1 MESYQN
7 NRRKKNFWK
16 DTNNNY
22 YNKDTISNNINHTN
36 INNNINITN
45 YYPTSSKDYSDN
57 DTFSFINDGGLHNA
71 INYKIRTTTHETNN
85 IKDCSPIQTV
95 YEKKYNQMQSPYMRK
110 ILPSTKRQQS
120 EDGNR
125 FSYVY
130 KNSNSSTSKNL
141 KSIKKNKTKNSFYY
155 ENISNKN
162 QNKKNIKQS
171 NPKNYYLDLSGDDL
185 NNKYRSNRNFN
196 YNNNFFYNNLDMS
209 KTKIL
214 NNRSQ
219 INSSSVNS
227 MNISNM
233 NKSILSNESSGKE
246 TLFNLLE
253 KPLQIAKVKKVP
265 LYKIAN
271 YDKNNLMSLKLNSPK
286 YIKSHKN
293 LGIKNEKRS
302 SAANKLIQN
311 IILIQS
317 VAKGYLF
324 RMRWK
329 QFFTFYKRVKR
340 SIIILQKIL
349 FQKKKLAFYIFNNN
363 IINNFTKYYI
373 YSYLTPTNHMSLE
386 FNNLKQRNIKIQSKE
401 SLNKKDCN
409 KISLDDKD
417 KYKFQFAEIQKELNK
432 KKIDYAVAEKKIK
445 ELLSDIK
452 KIQNINNIIVKDNK
466 QLALKLKNLE
476 NNRYNKLEIRK
487 TSFSYINSNS
497 NSYSNFNIY
506 KESKIKNRIDNILK
520 RIIMKKIITTNKLL
534 YKYFYKFYSNSKII
548 CYMNNMYKANSM
560 NNMNNMISMNNIKR
574 INRLNK
580 NIKSRQ
586 ELIIEKNNFIINEK
600 NNIQKKQ
607 IDYRDVI
614 NFEKSK
620 KLFMILYKID
630 LNLYNYR
637 NLFEKWMLRSLIFKT
652 KDFVKE
658 KKKRKKE
665 KFRQKKQKKL
675 FGSCLDKN
683 DKKSNDD
690 EIDNSMDSEDYEN
703 EFKYKNRYK
712 SNSSKRRNNFGYDY
726 NK

>member
-7 NRRKKNFWK
+7 NKRKKNFWK
-16 DTNNNY
+16 DTNN
-22 YNKDTISNNINHTN
+22 YNNKQTISNNINHTN

-45 YYPTSSKDYSDN
+45 YYPTSSKEYSDN
-57 DTFSFINDGGLHNA
+57 DTFSFINDNGRLNNDM
-71 INYKIRTTTHETNN
+71 NYKIRTTTHEANN
-85 IKDCSPIQTV
+85 IKNSSPIQTI
-95 YEKKYNQMQSPYMRK
+95 YEKKFNQMQSPYMRK
-110 ILPSTKRQQS
+110 ILPSTKRQKS
-120 EDGNR
+120 EDGSR

-141 KSIKKNKTKNSFYY
+141 KSIKKNKTKNCFYY
-155 ENISNKN
+155 DNISNKN
-162 QNKKNIKQS
+162 QNKKSIKQS
-171 NPKNYYLDLSGDDL
+171 NPKNYYLDLSSDDL
-185 NNKYRSNRNFN
+185 NNKYKSNRNCN
-196 YNNNFFYNNLDMS
+196 YNNNYFYNNLDIS
-209 KTKIL
+209 KTNIL

-219 INSSSVNS
+219 INSSSAYN
-227 MNISNM
+227 MNMSNMSNM

-246 TLFNLLE
+246 TLFNLFE

-271 YDKNNLMSLKLNSPK
+271 YDNNNLMSLKLNSPK

-302 SAANKLIQN
+302 LATNRIIQH

-317 VAKGYLF
+317 VTKGYLF

-386 FNNLKQRNIKIQSKE
+386 FSNSKQRNSKIQSKE
-401 SLNKKDCN
+401 SFNKKDNN
-409 KISLDDKD
+409 KINLDSKD
-417 KYKFQFAEIQKELNK
+417 KYKFQLAEIQKELNK

-452 KIQNINNIIVKDNK
+452 KIQNINNIIVKDNR

-476 NNRYNKLEIRK
+476 NNRYNRLEIK
-487 TSFSYINSNS
+487 KLSFSYINSNS
-497 NSYSNFNIY
+497 NPNSISFSKFDINN
-506 KESKIKNRIDNILK
+506 ENKIKNRIENKLK
-520 RIIMKKIITTNKLL
+520 IIIMKKIIATNKLL
-534 YKYFYKFYSNSKII
+534 YKYFYKFYSNSKILY
-548 CYMNNMYKANSM
+548 YMNSM
-560 NNMNNMISMNNIKR
+560 NSINNINR
-574 INRLNK
+574 IKK
-580 NIKSRQ
+580 NIKNRQ
-586 ELIIEKNNFIINEK
+586 ELIIEKNNFIISENNNFQK
-600 NNIQKKQ
+600 NQF
-607 IDYRDVI
+607 DYRDMI

-683 DKKSNDD
+683 DRKSNDD
-690 EIDNSMDSEDYEN
+690 EIDNSLDSEDYEN
-703 EFKYKNRYK
+703 EQKYKNRYK
-712 SNSSKRRNNFGYDY
+712 SNSSKRRNNFGDIY

>member
-7 NRRKKNFWK
+7 NKRKKNLWK
-16 DTNNNY
+16 DNNNNNY
-22 YNKDTISNNINHTN
+22 FNKESISNNINHTN

-57 DTFSFINDGGLHNA
+57 DTYSFINDNERFNKVM
-71 INYKIRTTTHETNN
+71 NYKIRTTTHEANN
-85 IKDCSPIQTV
+85 IKDCSPVQTV
-95 YEKKYNQMQSPYMRK
+95 YEKKYNQIQSPYMRK
-110 ILPSTKRQQS
+110 ILPSAKRQQS

-125 FSYVY
+125 FSYAY

-141 KSIKKNKTKNSFYY
+141 KSIKKNKTKNSFFYD
-155 ENISNKN
+155 NISFRNL
-162 QNKKNIKQS
+162 NKKNIKQI
-171 NPKNYYLDLSGDDL
+171 NPKNYYLDLSGDNL

-196 YNNNFFYNNLDMS
+196 HNNNFFYNNLDIS
-209 KTKIL
+209 KAKYL

-219 INSSSVNS
+219 VNSSSVYS
-227 MNISNM
+227 MNISNINNM

-246 TLFNLLE
+246 NLFNLFE
-253 KPLQIAKVKKVP
+253 KPLTVSKVKKVP

-302 SAANKLIQN
+302 SAINKIIQY
-311 IILIQS
+311 IILLQS
-317 VAKGYLF
+317 VTKGYLF
-324 RMRWK
+324 RIKFK
-329 QFFTFYKRVKR
+329 QFFTFYKRVKT
-340 SIIILQKIL
+340 SIIILQKLL

-363 IINNFTKYYI
+363 IINNFNKYYI

-386 FNNLKQRNIKIQSKE
+386 YNNLKQRNSKVKTKE
-401 SLNKKDCN
+401 SFSKKDSN
-409 KISLDDKD
+409 KISLDNMD
-417 KYKFQFAEIQKELNK
+417 KYKIQMTEIQKELNK

-476 NNRYNKLEIRK
+476 NNRYNKLEIKK
-487 TSFSYINSNS
+487 TNFSYINSNS
-497 NSYSNFNIY
+497 NSNSFSNLDMYN
-506 KESKIKNRIDNILK
+506 ESKIKNRINNILK
-520 RIIMKKIITTNKLL
+520 KIIMKKIIATNKLL
-534 YKYFYKFYSNSKII
+534 YKYFYKFYSNTKII
-548 CYMNNMYKANSM
+548 YYMNSV
-560 NNMNNMISMNNIKR
+560 NNINS
-574 INRLNK
+574 INQINK

-586 ELIIEKNNFIINEK
+586 ELIIEKNNFIISEN
-600 NNIQKKQ
+600 NNIQENKINYK
-607 IDYRDVI
+607 DMI

-675 FGSCLDKN
+675 FGSFLDKN

-690 EIDNSMDSEDYEN
+690 EIYNSVDSEDYEN
-703 EFKYKNRYK
+703 EHKYINRYK
-712 SNSSKRRNNFGYDY
+712 SNSSKRRNNLGDIY

>member
-1 MESYQN
+1 MENYQSN
-7 NRRKKNFWK
+7 KRKKNYWK
-16 DTNNNY
+16 DINNNNY
-22 YNKDTISNNINHTN
+22 YNNDTINNNINHTN

-45 YYPTSSKDYSDN
+45 YYPTTSKDYSDN
-57 DTFSFINDGGLHNA
+57 DTFSFINDNERLPNA
-71 INYKIRTTTHETNN
+71 MNYKIRTTTHETKN
-85 IKDCSPIQTV
+85 IKDCSPVQTV
-95 YEKKYNQMQSPYMRK
+95 YEKKFNQMQSPYMRK

-125 FSYVY
+125 VAYVY
-130 KNSNSSTSKNL
+130 KNSNTSTSKNL

-155 ENISNKN
+155 DNISIKN
-162 QNKKNIKQS
+162 QNKKNIRQS

-196 YNNNFFYNNLDMS
+196 NNNFFYNNLDIS
-209 KTKIL
+209 KTKYL
-214 NNRSQ
+214 NNKSQ
-219 INSSSVNS
+219 MNSSSVYS
-227 MNISNM
+227 MNMSSM

-246 TLFNLLE
+246 NLFNLLE
-253 KPLQIAKVKKVP
+253 KPLQISKVKKVP
-265 LYKIAN
+265 LYKMAN

-293 LGIKNEKRS
+293 FTIKNERRS
-302 SAANKLIQN
+302 TASKLIHY

-317 VAKGYLF
+317 VTKGHLF

-329 QFFTFYKRVKR
+329 QFFIFYKRVKK
-340 SIIILQKIL
+340 SIIILQKLL

-363 IINNFTKYYI
+363 IINNFNKYYI

-386 FNNLKQRNIKIQSKE
+386 FNNLNQRNNKIQSKE
-401 SLNKKDCN
+401 SFNKKDSN
-409 KISLDDKD
+409 KIFLDNKD

-445 ELLSDIK
+445 ELLLDIK

-476 NNRYNKLEIRK
+476 NNRYNKLEIK
-487 TSFSYINSNS
+487 KAHFSYINSNP
-497 NSYSNFNIY
+497 NSYFNFDMYN
-506 KESKIKNRIDNILK
+506 ESKGKIKNQINNILR
-520 RIIMKKIITTNKLL
+520 RIIMKRIIITNQLL

-548 CYMNNMYKANSM
+548 YYMNDM
-560 NNMNNMISMNNIKR
+560 NKINNINN
-574 INRLNK
+574 INQMNK
-580 NIKSRQ
+580 NKQ
-586 ELIIEKNNFIINEK
+586 ELIIEQNNFIIGE
-600 NNIQKKQ
+600 NNDIQKNK
-607 IDYRDVI
+607 INYRDMI
-614 NFEKSK
+614 DFEKSK

-658 KKKRKKE
+658 KKKKKKE

-675 FGSCLDKN
+675 FESCLDKN

-690 EIDNSMDSEDYEN
+690 EIDNSMDSEDYEI
-703 EFKYKNRYK
+703 EPKYKNRYK
-712 SNSSKRRNNFGYDY
+712 SNSSKRRNNFGNYY

>member
-7 NRRKKNFWK
+7 NKRKKNFWK

-57 DTFSFINDGGLHNA
+57 DTFSYINDNSRLHND
-71 INYKIRTTTHETNN
+71 IKYKIRTITHGTNN

-95 YEKKYNQMQSPYMRK
+95 YEKKYNQIQSPYMRK

-130 KNSNSSTSKNL
+130 KNSNLSTSKNL
-141 KSIKKNKTKNSFYY
+141 KSIKKNKTKNSFHYD
-155 ENISNKN
+155 NITIKN
-162 QNKKNIKQS
+162 QNKKNFKQS

-185 NNKYRSNRNFN
+185 NNRYKSNRNIN
-196 YNNNFFYNNLDMS
+196 YNNNFFYNNLDIS
-209 KTKIL
+209 KAKYL

-219 INSSSVNS
+219 INSSSVYS

-233 NKSILSNESSGKE
+233 NRSILSNESSGKE
-246 TLFNLLE
+246 TLFNLFE

-293 LGIKNEKRS
+293 LGIKRS
-302 SAANKLIQN
+302 TATNKIIHN

-317 VAKGYLF
+317 VTKGFLF

-363 IINNFTKYYI
+363 IINNFNKYYI

-386 FNNLKQRNIKIQSKE
+386 FNNLKQRNSKIQSKE
-401 SLNKKDCN
+401 LFNKKDSN
-409 KISLDDKD
+409 KIYLDNKD
-417 KYKFQFAEIQKELNK
+417 KYKFQIAEIQKELNK
-432 KKIDYAVAEKKIK
+432 KIIDYAVAEKKIK

-476 NNRYNKLEIRK
+476 NNRYNKLEIKK
-487 TSFSYINSNS
+487 TSFSFINS
-497 NSYSNFNIY
+497 NSYSNFDTYN
-506 KESKIKNRIDNILK
+506 ESKIKNRIYNILK
-520 RIIMKKIITTNKLL
+520 RIIMKKIIATNKLL

-548 CYMNNMYKANSM
+548 YYMN
-560 NNMNNMISMNNIKR
+560 SMNNIKS
-574 INRLNK
+574 INNINQMNK
-580 NIKSRQ
+580 NIKYGQ
-586 ELIIEKNNFIINEK
+586 ELIIEKNNFIISEN
-600 NNIQKKQ
+600 NNIQKNQ
-607 IDYRDVI
+607 IDYRDMI

-665 KFRQKKQKKL
+665 KFKQKKQKKL
-675 FGSCLDKN
+675 FESCLDKN
-683 DKKSNDD
+683 EKKSNDD

-703 EFKYKNRYK
+703 EHKYKNRFK
-712 SNSSKRRNNFGYDY
+712 SNSSKRRNNFGEVY